1 LQTAAGRLLDD
12 EPRDLHVQGRRDRM
26 VDAGPSGHHFTMV
39 TGGGYTRQYHW
50 YSLITIDETTGMA
63 PQAPRSPERAAASK
77 CGTII
82 QDLVVDTTDFAD
94 KKLSAICAAET
105 AMRQLVQEMRAYL
118 NRHGLQLPWIA
129 AEDKQ
134 AVRVYAERQTLSHD
148 RRVGARFGLGAA
160 ELFHYLS
167 RTTPSP

>member
-1 LQTAAGRLLDD
+1 
-12 EPRDLHVQGRRDRM
+12 
-26 VDAGPSGHHFTMV
+26 
-39 TGGGYTRQYHW
+39 
-50 YSLITIDETTGMA
+50 MA

-160 ELFHYLS
+160 ELFHYLVKDDAFTLMADHDLS
-167 RTTPSP
+167 DEIRSLETT